1 MEKQEEIL
9 RKRLSAVGE
18 REQAGVNEIFFLVYY
33 DFC

>member
-1 MEKQEEIL
+1 MAKQEENQ

-18 REQAGVNEIFFLVYY
+18 REQAGVNEFFLVYY